1 MGSRAVTNQR
11 RLASMLVMTHS
22 LRVRP
27 ATRQAAAS
35 RRASRRAVPQAADV
49 RREQI
54 LDRAL
59 ALVNAGGLRHLT
71 MKRIADRLGVS
82 EAAIYRHVP
91 TRRAL
96 IFGLMDRLEAMLLV
110 PIRAIAADA
119 TRTQEERLEAVLRH
133 HIAIVLEHHSLP
145 ILLLAEASASG
156 DAKLL
161 GRMRGIFSGYVE
173 ILGELLRS
181 SGVDGPGGTE
191 PDPGALAL
199 LFLGVPTALAI
210 QHRLDPDVAG
220 GRAAANV
227 LVPLVVDYLTGLQKS
242 SGSSRRQERTDS

>member
-1 MGSRAVTNQR
+1 
-11 RLASMLVMTHS
+11 MTHS
-22 LRVRP
+22 LRASPSPAARTRP
-27 ATRQAAAS
+27 
-35 RRASRRAVPQAADV
+35 RRPSHRAVPQAAGV

-54 LDRAL
+54 LDGAL

-71 MKRIADRLGVS
+71 MKKIAERLGVS

-96 IFGLMDRLEAMLLV
+96 IFQLMDRLEAMLLV

-119 TRTQEERLEAVLRH
+119 TRTPAERLEAVLRH
-133 HIAIVLEHHSLP
+133 HIDVVLEHHSLP

-161 GRMRGIFSGYVE
+161 TRMRDIFSGYVE

-181 SGVDGPGGTE
+181 SGVDRPGGTD

-199 LFLGVPTALAI
+199 LFLGVPSALAI
-210 QHRLDPDVAG
+210 QHRLNPDVAA
-220 GRAAANV
+220 GRAAASV
-227 LVPLVVDYLTGLQKS
+227 LVPLIVDCLTASQRHPG
-242 SGSSRRQERTDS
+242 SGTSMERTDS